1 MNTTMTSRDAACA
14 CELPIHF
21 GGTTLGEKRHICAFF
36 NGPEEEY
43 QTLMPFIK
51 EGFERGEK
59 AFHVVA
65 PGLRPPHLQRM
76 VAAGIDVVEAQDC
89 GQFELCDWNEMYLPD
104 GRFDQDRMLASWDSV
119 LNQASEQGYPRTR
132 LVAHMEWSLEEREGV
147 SDLLEYEARFN
158 LLPRRSDPVVCTYA
172 LNRYSGAT
180 IIDIIRTHPMMLVG
194 GLLQEN
200 PFYVPPE
207 QFIREL
213 RARKAKGT
221 VATT

>member
-21 GGTTLGEKRHICAFF
+21 GGTT
-36 NGPEEEY
+36 
-43 QTLMPFIK
+43 
-51 EGFERGEK
+51 
-59 AFHVVA
+59 
-65 PGLRPPHLQRM
+65 
-76 VAAGIDVVEAQDC
+76 
-89 GQFELCDWNEMYLPD
+89 
-104 GRFDQDRMLASWDSV
+104 
-119 LNQASEQGYPRTR
+119 
-132 LVAHMEWSLEEREGV
+132 
-147 SDLLEYEARFN
+147 
-158 LLPRRSDPVVCTYA
+158 
-172 LNRYSGAT
+172 
-180 IIDIIRTHPMMLVG
+180 LVG